1 MRKWTVG
8 VLALAALLF
17 VLDAARAGADHAAV
31 AKDMLATL
39 GDVVKT
45 LRGISDEATANA
57 ARPDLKKAGLKLDEL
72 RRKARA
78 LKQPTQEEKE
88 KLERDF
94 QPKFDEVLRDLRLE
108 SVRVKGLPGGAEAV
122 KEIALPPEKKA
133 DGDKDK
139 KK

>member
-1 MRKWTVG
+1 MKRWTVAA
-8 VLALAALLF
+8 LALAAVPLA
-17 VLDAARAGADHAAV
+17 VGAGRAGTDHAAV
-31 AKDMLATL
+31 AKEMLATL

-45 LRGISDEATANA
+45 LRGISNEATANA

-78 LKQPTQEEKE
+78 LKQPTKEEKE

-108 SVRVKGLPGGAEAV
+108 TVRVKGLPGGAEAV